1 MSKLQRVEALMARPI
16 DWPIHRDAVRLIALE
31 EDCRLTSYLC
41 DAGVW
46 TNGWGETSG
55 VKPGMRWTQEYAD
68 ARFLA
73 SLTEYAAAV
82 DDMLTTPTTEEQRGA
97 LVSLGYNIG
106 LSKKGLRGSTVV
118 RLHNKG
124 DFEGAALAFRLWNK
138 ARKNGVLQVHPVL
151 TARRATEAALY
162 LRRDPEAPSLRP
174 VQAVAPE
181 SSLAASPIALSGAGT
196 IGAGVLTALPEI
208 GVHVGAAKTVATEA
222 KTLATDT
229 LGIPEGWFLP
239 AVLVAVGAVVLWQRY
254 RQRAGGWA

>member
-1 MSKLQRVEALMARPI
+1 MPKLHRVESLMARPTA
-16 DWPIHRDAVRLIALE
+16 WPIHREAVRLIALE

-46 TNGWGETSG
+46 TCGWGETSG
-55 VKPGMRWTQEYAD
+55 VKPAMRWTQEHAD

-82 DDMLTTPTTEEQRGA
+82 EDMLKVPTTAEQKGA
-97 LVSLGYNIG
+97 LVSLAYNIG
-106 LSKKGLRGSTVV
+106 LAGLRGSTVM

-124 DFEGAALAFRLWNK
+124 DFEGAARAFGLWNK
-138 ARKNGVLQVHPVL
+138 AKKNGKLQPHPVL
-151 TARRATEAALY
+151 IARRATETALY
-162 LRRDPEAPSLRP
+162 LRRDPEAPSVRP

-181 SSLAASPIALSGAGT
+181 SSLVASPIAQSGAG
-196 IGAGVLTALPEI
+196 IVGAGVLTALPEI
-208 GVHVGAAKTVATEA
+208 GAHVGTVKTVATEA
-222 KTLATDT
+222 KALATDT

-239 AVLVAVGAVVLWQRY
+239 AVLVVVGGVVLWQRY